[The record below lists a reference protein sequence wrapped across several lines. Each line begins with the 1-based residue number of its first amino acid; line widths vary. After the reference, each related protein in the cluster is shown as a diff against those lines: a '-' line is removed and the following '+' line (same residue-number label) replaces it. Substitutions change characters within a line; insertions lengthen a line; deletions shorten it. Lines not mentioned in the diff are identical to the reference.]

1 MKRIKAVT
9 VAAVTA
15 ALALSMSACVKS
27 SDTTT
32 NAGASGSGSASSRH
46 QLRDRTGQGRL
57 HPQAGHR
64 PVHDHG
70 PGRRRGGGQ
79 GTRR

>member
-27 SDTTT
+27 SDTTA
-32 NAGASGSGSASSRH
+32 NAGASGSGSAPQSPRVCRFETAFQIGSQVEPRL
-46 QLRDRTGQGRL
+46 QSNRTF
-57 HPQAGHR
+57 P
-64 PVHDHG
+64 
-70 PGRRRGGGQ
+70 
-79 GTRR
+79 